1 MEHQIEKYMNNPL
14 FDNITADHLQAMLSC
29 LHSYTR
35 NYKKG
40 EVIIMEE
47 DSIQYVGIV
56 LTGTVHMM
64 KEDIWGRQTLLTYIS
79 ENEVFGE
86 TFAVQKKNDSYV
98 TFIAGSDAS
107 VGAHRTGQL
116 HRCQPQCPDPQARR
130 HARGWTHRL
139 R

>member
-14 FDNITADHLQAMLSC
+14 FDNITADHLQAMLGC

-35 NYKKG
+35 NYKKC

-98 TFIAGSDAS
+98 TFIAGSDAPA
-107 VGAHRTGQL
+107 GAHRTGQL
-116 HRCQPQCPDPQARR
+116 HRCQPQCPDPRARR